1 MSQISERGFEDADA
15 RAYADAAVRG
25 RTLILADVSEETAD
39 RALSI
44 MDRVVA
50 ARRGAE
56 GSAVGSVPIVEEELS
71 VSKAKSVT
79 GGARVTTSVSERPVE
94 ETVTL
99 RTETVEAKYH
109 SADRVLGAEEAE
121 AAFEGK
127 TVEMMGTQEEVEVHK
142 EARVVGEV
150 ALNQGDLGAPGDRPR
165 HGPQDR
171 GRGRA
176 GRRRRQRHEEVG
188 PTLPE
193 GRLTRAPFSHGSGFR
208 GQEGLGRS
216 ARTRSAGYVGGVAR
230 AWGCCASPQCAS
242 GAQPPDAG
250 KPRRPFIRPCCHR
263 KRQCCRPSTLH
274 SWPAAAARG

>member
-1 MSQISERGFEDADA
+1 MTTVINTYDDQKTADEAIAALREEGFEDRQVQILKGDAKKIMSQISERGFEDADA
-15 RAYADAAVRG
+15 RAYADAAARG

-50 ARRGAE
+50 ARRGAD

-71 VSKAKSVT
+71 VGKAKSVT

-99 RTETVEAKYH
+99 RTETVEAKHH

-121 AAFEGK
+121 ADFEGK

-150 ALNQGDLGAPGDRPR
+150 ELTKETSERQETVRDTVRKTEVEVEQVGAG
-165 HGPQDR
+165 
-171 GRGRA
+171 A
-176 GRRRRQRHEEVG
+176 SA
-188 PTLPE
+188 
-193 GRLTRAPFSHGSGFR
+193 TR
-208 GQEGLGRS
+208 
-216 ARTRSAGYVGGVAR
+216 
-230 AWGCCASPQCAS
+230 
-242 GAQPPDAG
+242 
-250 KPRRPFIRPCCHR
+250 K
-263 KRQCCRPSTLH
+263 
-274 SWPAAAARG
+274 